1 MTRPTPISFAELRR
15 LLHWLG
21 FSEKRAEAAWVFH
34 HRTEGL
40 LVFRLYDED
49 EAVDEGDL
57 RSTRKFLDLRGLL
70 DATDFDTFVQGAST
84 PA

>member
-1 MTRPTPISFAELRR
+1 MNRTRSVSFAEFGRFLQSI
-15 LLHWLG
+15 G
-21 FSEKRAEAAWVFH
+21 FSRKRAETAWVFH
-34 HRTEGL
+34 HETEGL
-40 LVFRLYDED
+40 LIFRLYRAD

-70 DATDFDTFVQGAST
+70 EAKDFDAFVQEASA